1 MAKKNIEI
9 PKDNNIIRMPLEE
22 VMPDNYLPYAVEV
35 AKDRALPDVRDG
47 LKPVHR
53 RILYGAYMLKAF
65 PDKPYYKS
73 ARIVGD
79 ILGKYHPHGDSS
91 VYDAMVILAQN
102 FSTRA
107 PLIDGHGNWGSID
120 GDGAAAMRYTE
131 ARLSSISMEMLRDIE
146 KNVVDMVPNYSDSEM
161 EPKVLPARYPNLLVN
176 GTFGIAVGLS
186 TNIPPHNLR
195 EVIDGTLAY
204 IDNNEITTRELMN
217 YIKGPDLPTGGVL
230 IGEKTL
236 LSAYETGEGKVTLR
250 AKAKIETL
258 ENGRL
263 GIVITEFPYRR
274 NKARIL
280 QTISDMTGDKRHAK
294 ALDGIVDIRD
304 ESDRTGIRAV
314 IEFKKA
320 VDHDMADKVL
330 KYLYKKTDLQG
341 NISFNMVALADG
353 KPETMGLKTIIS
365 HYVNHQ
371 KDVVTRRTKREL
383 EVAEKR
389 FHIVEGFIKAI
400 GIMDEVIATIRA
412 SKSKKYAH
420 ENLVSKF
427 GFTDLQAEAILEL
440 MLYRLTG
447 LEIKVFQKEHKELSK
462 KIKALRKILENESVL
477 LGVIKDELK
486 EVAEV
491 YGDERRT
498 ALIEDESE
506 AKIDLEELIVAED
519 VMVTLSNEG
528 FIKKIPLKTYNRSNV
543 DENEIEYREGDYLKF
558 LIKSNTKDT
567 LAIFTDKGTVYQIK
581 CNSVADKKWKD
592 KGERLEDLIRG
603 LSLED
608 EKIIALESIENFL
621 PNKCFKFITA
631 NGLIKKTTLDKFVT
645 AYSKLMAIKL
655 KNDDLLASVSLIDS
669 QDEERFVEIE
679 TTNGLNF
686 VVSEPELEFTDR
698 NILGVQLV
706 PLKSGNQIKSIRFVD
721 NYEYKEF
728 IIGINKKGNIKT
740 FSNMNSNSYEK
751 VKVNSFRNI
760 LAFSNK
766 GKVFKF
772 PAYLLQNTEESN
784 ISDLVDGFEK
794 DELIIKVAP
803 INEFG
808 KIGEDLFVY
817 FFSREGLVKKTSL
830 REFLGEFNNQ
840 IAYKFKTPKDELINV
855 DINFEN
861 ATVILV
867 TKNGM
872 GIKFLAT
879 AINPMGRVASGVTG
893 ISLKDDNKVIFG
905 KVIPPSEGID
915 DKTLEAYNDY
925 KKELTSNYE
934 KLILE
939 SKQKEKAEVNIED
952 IKLQNRA
959 GRGSSLMILVLE
971 DYIRDVIIK

>member
-280 QTISDMTGDKRHAK
+280 QTISDMTGDKRHSK

-412 SKSKKYAH
+412 SKSKKDAH
-420 ENLVSKF
+420 ENLVLKF

-760 LAFSNK
+760 IAFSNK

-803 INEFG
+803 MNEFG

-840 IAYKFKTPKDELINV
+840 IAYKFKTPKDELVNV

-861 ATVILV
+861 ATIILV

-872 GIKFLAT
+872 GIKFSAT

-905 KVIPPSEGID
+905 KVIPPTEGID

-934 KLILE
+934 KLVLE

-971 DYIRDVIIK
+971 DYIKDVIIK

>member
-412 SKSKKYAH
+412 SKSKKDAH
-420 ENLVSKF
+420 ENLVLKF

-760 LAFSNK
+760 IAFSNK

-803 INEFG
+803 MNEFG

-817 FFSREGLVKKTSL
+817 FFSKEGLVKKTSL

-840 IAYKFKTPKDELINV
+840 IAYKFKTPKDELVNV

-872 GIKFLAT
+872 GIKFSAT

-905 KVIPPSEGID
+905 KVIPPTEGID

-934 KLILE
+934 KLVLE

>member
-120 GDGAAAMRYTE
+120 GDGAADMRYTE

-412 SKSKKYAH
+412 SKSKKDAH

-581 CNSVADKKWKD
+581 CNSVSDKKWKD

-698 NILGVQLV
+698 NILGIQLV

-760 LAFSNK
+760 IAFSNK

-872 GIKFLAT
+872 GIKFSAT

>member
-412 SKSKKYAH
+412 SKSKKDAH

-427 GFTDLQAEAILEL
+427 EFIDLQAEAILEL

-528 FIKKIPLKTYNRSNV
+528 FIKKLPLKTYNRSNV

-740 FSNMNSNSYEK
+740 FSNMNSSSYEK
-751 VKVNSFRNI
+751 VKVNSFRNVI
-760 LAFSNK
+760 AFSNK

-840 IAYKFKTPKDELINV
+840 IAYKFKTPKDELVNV

-872 GIKFLAT
+872 GIKFSAT

-905 KVIPPSEGID
+905 KVIPLAEGID

>member
-412 SKSKKYAH
+412 SKSKKDAH

-567 LAIFTDKGTVYQIK
+567 LAIFTDKGNVYQIK

-698 NILGVQLV
+698 NILGIQLV

-760 LAFSNK
+760 IAFSNK

-934 KLILE
+934 KLVLE

>member
-412 SKSKKYAH
+412 SKSKKDAH

-427 GFTDLQAEAILEL
+427 GFTELQAEAILEL

-760 LAFSNK
+760 ISFSNK

-840 IAYKFKTPKDELINV
+840 IAYKFKTPKDELVNV

-872 GIKFLAT
+872 GIKFSAT

-934 KLILE
+934 KLVLE

>member
-412 SKSKKYAH
+412 SKSKKDAH

-760 LAFSNK
+760 IAFSNK

-840 IAYKFKTPKDELINV
+840 IAYKFKTPKDELVNV

-905 KVIPPSEGID
+905 KVIPPSEDID

>member
-91 VYDAMVILAQN
+91 VYYAMVILAQN

-250 AKAKIETL
+250 AKAKIEAL

-412 SKSKKYAH
+412 SKSKKDAH

-760 LAFSNK
+760 IAFSNK

-817 FFSREGLVKKTSL
+817 FFSKEGLVKKTSL

-840 IAYKFKTPKDELINV
+840 IAYKFKTPKDELVNV

-867 TKNGM
+867 TKNGI
-872 GIKFLAT
+872 GIKFSAT

-905 KVIPPSEGID
+905 KVIPPTEGID

-934 KLILE
+934 KLVLE

>member
-412 SKSKKYAH
+412 SKSKKDAH

-427 GFTDLQAEAILEL
+427 EFTDLQAEAILEL

-528 FIKKIPLKTYNRSNV
+528 FIKKLPLKTYNRSNV

-698 NILGVQLV
+698 NILGIQLV

-740 FSNMNSNSYEK
+740 FSNMNSSSYEK
-751 VKVNSFRNI
+751 VKVNSFRNVI
-760 LAFSNK
+760 AFSNK

-840 IAYKFKTPKDELINV
+840 IAYKFKTPKDELVNV

-872 GIKFLAT
+872 GIKFSAT

-905 KVIPPSEGID
+905 KVIPLAEGID

>member
-412 SKSKKYAH
+412 SKSKKDAH
-420 ENLVSKF
+420 ENLVLKF

-760 LAFSNK
+760 IAFSNK

-803 INEFG
+803 MNEFG

-840 IAYKFKTPKDELINV
+840 IAYKFKTPKDELVNV

-861 ATVILV
+861 ATIILV

-872 GIKFLAT
+872 GIKFSAT

-905 KVIPPSEGID
+905 KVIPPTEGID

-934 KLILE
+934 KLVLE

-971 DYIRDVIIK
+971 DYIKDVIIK

>member
-186 TNIPPHNLR
+186 TNIPPHNLK

-412 SKSKKYAH
+412 SKSKKDAH

-581 CNSVADKKWKD
+581 CNSVSDKKWKD

-760 LAFSNK
+760 IAFSNK

-794 DELIIKVAP
+794 DEIIIKVAP

-840 IAYKFKTPKDELINV
+840 IAYKFKTPKDELVNV

>member
-79 ILGKYHPHGDSS
+79 ILGKYHPHGDRS

-412 SKSKKYAH
+412 SKSKKDAH

-528 FIKKIPLKTYNRSNV
+528 FIKKLPLKTYNRSNV

-760 LAFSNK
+760 IAFSNK

-794 DELIIKVAP
+794 DEIIIKVAP

-840 IAYKFKTPKDELINV
+840 IAYKFKTPKDELVNV

-905 KVIPPSEGID
+905 KVIPPSEDID

>member
-412 SKSKKYAH
+412 SKSKKDAH

-592 KGERLEDLIRG
+592 KGERLEELIRG

-760 LAFSNK
+760 IAFSNK

-840 IAYKFKTPKDELINV
+840 IAYKFKTPKDELVNV

-934 KLILE
+934 KLVLE

>member
-204 IDNNEITTRELMN
+204 IDNNEINTRELMN

-412 SKSKKYAH
+412 SKSKKDAH

-528 FIKKIPLKTYNRSNV
+528 FIKKLPLKTYNRSNV

-760 LAFSNK
+760 IAFSNK

-794 DELIIKVAP
+794 DEIIIKVAP

-840 IAYKFKTPKDELINV
+840 IAYKFKTPKDELVNV

-934 KLILE
+934 KLVLE

>member
-412 SKSKKYAH
+412 SKSKKDAH

-528 FIKKIPLKTYNRSNV
+528 FIKKLPLKTYNRSNV

-558 LIKSNTKDT
+558 LVKSNTKDT

-751 VKVNSFRNI
+751 IKVNSFRNI
-760 LAFSNK
+760 IAFSNK

-840 IAYKFKTPKDELINV
+840 IAYKFKTPKDELVNV

-872 GIKFLAT
+872 GIKFSAT

-934 KLILE
+934 KLVLE

>member
-320 VDHDMADKVL
+320 IDHDMADKVL

-412 SKSKKYAH
+412 SKSKKDAH

-528 FIKKIPLKTYNRSNV
+528 FIKKLPLKTYNRSNV

-740 FSNMNSNSYEK
+740 FSNMNSSSYEK
-751 VKVNSFRNI
+751 VKVNSFRNVI
-760 LAFSNK
+760 AFSNK

-840 IAYKFKTPKDELINV
+840 IAYKFKTPKDELVNV

-872 GIKFLAT
+872 GIKFSAT

-905 KVIPPSEGID
+905 KVIPLAEGID

>member
-65 PDKPYYKS
+65 PDKTYYKS

-412 SKSKKYAH
+412 SKSKKDAH

-760 LAFSNK
+760 IAFSNK

-840 IAYKFKTPKDELINV
+840 IAYKFKTPKDELVNV

-872 GIKFLAT
+872 GIKFSAT

-934 KLILE
+934 KLVLE

>member
-760 LAFSNK
+760 IAFSNK

-840 IAYKFKTPKDELINV
+840 IAYKFKTPKDELVNV

-872 GIKFLAT
+872 GIKFSAT

-915 DKTLEAYNDY
+915 DKALEAYNDY

-934 KLILE
+934 KLVLE

>member
-412 SKSKKYAH
+412 SKSKKDAH

-427 GFTDLQAEAILEL
+427 GFTELQAEAILEL

-760 LAFSNK
+760 IAFSNK

-840 IAYKFKTPKDELINV
+840 IAYKFKTPKDELVNV

-872 GIKFLAT
+872 GIKFSAT

-905 KVIPPSEGID
+905 KVIPLTEGID

-934 KLILE
+934 KLVLE

>member
-412 SKSKKYAH
+412 SKSKKDAH

-528 FIKKIPLKTYNRSNV
+528 FIKKLPLKTYNRSNV

-760 LAFSNK
+760 IAFSNK

-794 DELIIKVAP
+794 DELIIKLAP

-872 GIKFLAT
+872 GIKFSAT

-905 KVIPPSEGID
+905 KVIPLTEGID

-934 KLILE
+934 KLVLE

>member
-412 SKSKKYAH
+412 SKSKKDAH

-760 LAFSNK
+760 IAFSNK

-840 IAYKFKTPKDELINV
+840 IAYKFKTPKDELVNV

-872 GIKFLAT
+872 GIKFSAT

-905 KVIPPSEGID
+905 KVIPPSEVID

-934 KLILE
+934 KLVLE

>member
-412 SKSKKYAH
+412 SKSKKDAH
-420 ENLVSKF
+420 ENLVLKF

-760 LAFSNK
+760 IAFSNK

-840 IAYKFKTPKDELINV
+840 IAYKFKTPKDELVNV

-879 AINPMGRVASGVTG
+879 AINPMGRIASGVTG

-934 KLILE
+934 KLVLE

>member
-412 SKSKKYAH
+412 SKSKKDAH

-760 LAFSNK
+760 IAFSNK

-840 IAYKFKTPKDELINV
+840 IAYKFKTPKDELVNV

-867 TKNGM
+867 TKNGI
-872 GIKFLAT
+872 GIKFSAT

>member
-412 SKSKKYAH
+412 SKSKKDAH

-427 GFTDLQAEAILEL
+427 QFTDLQAEAILEL

-740 FSNMNSNSYEK
+740 FSNMNSSSYEK
-751 VKVNSFRNI
+751 VKVNSFRNVI
-760 LAFSNK
+760 AFSNK

-840 IAYKFKTPKDELINV
+840 IAYKFKTPKDELVNV

-872 GIKFLAT
+872 GIKFSAT

-905 KVIPPSEGID
+905 KVIPLAEGID

>member
-412 SKSKKYAH
+412 SKSKKDAH

-486 EVAEV
+486 EVTEV

-760 LAFSNK
+760 IAFSNK

-934 KLILE
+934 KLVLE

>member
-91 VYDAMVILAQN
+91 VYYAMVILAQN

-341 NISFNMVALADG
+341 NINFNMVALADG

-412 SKSKKYAH
+412 SKSKKDAH

-760 LAFSNK
+760 IAFSNK

-794 DELIIKVAP
+794 DEIIIKVAP

-840 IAYKFKTPKDELINV
+840 IAYKFKTPKDELVNV

-905 KVIPPSEGID
+905 KVIPPSEDID

>member
-412 SKSKKYAH
+412 SKSKKDAH

-477 LGVIKDELK
+477 LGVIKYELK
-486 EVAEV
+486 DVAEV
-491 YGDERRT
+491 YGD
-498 ALIEDESE
+498 
-506 AKIDLEELIVAED
+506 
-519 VMVTLSNEG
+519 
-528 FIKKIPLKTYNRSNV
+528 
-543 DENEIEYREGDYLKF
+543 
-558 LIKSNTKDT
+558 
-567 LAIFTDKGTVYQIK
+567 
-581 CNSVADKKWKD
+581 
-592 KGERLEDLIRG
+592 
-603 LSLED
+603 
-608 EKIIALESIENFL
+608 
-621 PNKCFKFITA
+621 
-631 NGLIKKTTLDKFVT
+631 
-645 AYSKLMAIKL
+645 
-655 KNDDLLASVSLIDS
+655 
-669 QDEERFVEIE
+669 
-679 TTNGLNF
+679 
-686 VVSEPELEFTDR
+686 
-698 NILGVQLV
+698 
-706 PLKSGNQIKSIRFVD
+706 
-721 NYEYKEF
+721 
-728 IIGINKKGNIKT
+728 
-740 FSNMNSNSYEK
+740 
-751 VKVNSFRNI
+751 
-760 LAFSNK
+760 
-766 GKVFKF
+766 
-772 PAYLLQNTEESN
+772 
-784 ISDLVDGFEK
+784 
-794 DELIIKVAP
+794 
-803 INEFG
+803 
-808 KIGEDLFVY
+808 
-817 FFSREGLVKKTSL
+817 
-830 REFLGEFNNQ
+830 
-840 IAYKFKTPKDELINV
+840 
-855 DINFEN
+855 
-861 ATVILV
+861 
-867 TKNGM
+867 
-872 GIKFLAT
+872 
-879 AINPMGRVASGVTG
+879 
-893 ISLKDDNKVIFG
+893 
-905 KVIPPSEGID
+905 
-915 DKTLEAYNDY
+915 
-925 KKELTSNYE
+925 
-934 KLILE
+934 
-939 SKQKEKAEVNIED
+939 
-952 IKLQNRA
+952 
-959 GRGSSLMILVLE
+959 
-971 DYIRDVIIK
+971 

>member
-412 SKSKKYAH
+412 SKSKKDAH

-528 FIKKIPLKTYNRSNV
+528 FIKKLPLKTYNRSNV

-558 LIKSNTKDT
+558 LVKSNTKDT

-760 LAFSNK
+760 IAFSNK

-905 KVIPPSEGID
+905 KVIPLTEGID

-934 KLILE
+934 KLVLE

>member
-412 SKSKKYAH
+412 SKSKKDAH

-427 GFTDLQAEAILEL
+427 EFTDLQAEAILEL

-528 FIKKIPLKTYNRSNV
+528 FIKKLPLKTYNRSNV

-706 PLKSGNQIKSIRFVD
+706 PLKSDNQIKSIRFVD

-740 FSNMNSNSYEK
+740 FSNMNSSSYEK
-751 VKVNSFRNI
+751 VKVNSFINVI
-760 LAFSNK
+760 AFSNK

-840 IAYKFKTPKDELINV
+840 IAYKFKTPKDELVNV

-872 GIKFLAT
+872 GIKFSAT

-893 ISLKDDNKVIFG
+893 ISLKDDNKVVFG
-905 KVIPPSEGID
+905 KVIPLAEGID